1 MQSKNPFTRRCL
13 LKCLTSVAAA
23 GMVRSPMQALWLPQ
37 GDTTTGEERG
47 EIGRLAAAFKRSFS
61 VPSLSIA
68 ISRNG
73 QFVFDRGFG
82 FNQGFRFGNVKDM
95 GPTDM
100 SSLFRIADVTMPI
113 TSVAIFTLIEQGKL
127 KLTDKVFGASG
138 ILGTRYGKSP
148 YGQYVTDITVDHLL
162 THTCGGWPAD
172 ATDPMFKSNSWDQ
185 AKLIGWTLENLPLA
199 NPPGEHWAFSNFG
212 YCLLGRVIEQITGQ
226 PYAGYVQSA
235 VLAPCGISGM
245 RIAGNSLKE
254 RAPNEVVYFGQ
265 YNEDPYKINVARM
278 DANGGWLATPSALVQ
293 FLNHVGG
300 SGPIP
305 NILKAETI
313 QTMTTPSPVFPGTS
327 AAKYARGWMV
337 GSGNLWH
344 NGSFPGSTTIMVRT
358 ATGMCWAALTNTRT
372 EPHDE
377 MDTALD
383 RMTWNMVRSVPEWS
397 A

>member
-1 MQSKNPFTRRCL
+1 MQGLSL
-13 LKCLTSVAAA
+13 V
-23 GMVRSPMQALWLPQ
+23 QA
-37 GDTTTGEERG
+37 DATTGMERG

-73 QFVFDRGFG
+73 QFVFDQGFG

-113 TSVAIFTLIEQGKL
+113 TSVAIFTLMEQGKL
-127 KLTDKVFGASG
+127 NLTDKVFGASG
-138 ILGTRYGKSP
+138 ILGTTYGKSP
-148 YGQYVTDITVDHLL
+148 YGQYVTGITVDNLL
-162 THTCGGWPAD
+162 THTCGGWAAD
-172 ATDPMFKSNSWDQ
+172 ANDPMYKNNSWDQ
-185 AKLIGWTLENLPLA
+185 ARLIGWTLENMALS
-199 NPPGEHWAFSNFG
+199 NPPGERWAFSNFG
-212 YCLLGRVIEQITGQ
+212 YCLLGRIIEKVTGQ
-226 PYAGYVQSA
+226 PYAEYVQSA
-235 VLAPCGISGM
+235 VLAPCGTDVM
-245 RIAGNSLKE
+245 RIAGNTLKQ

-265 YNEDPYKINVARM
+265 YNEDPYKMNVARM

-300 SGPIP
+300 SGQISS
-305 NILKAETI
+305 ILKAETI
-313 QTMTTPSPVFPGTS
+313 QIMTTPSPAFPSTS

-337 GSGNLWH
+337 GSGNMWH
-344 NGSFPGSTTIMVRT
+344 NGSFPGSTTLMVRT
-358 ATGMCWAALTNTRT
+358 ASGMCWAALTNTRT

-377 MDTALD
+377 IDNALD
-383 RMTWNMVRSVPEWS
+383 AMMWNIVHSVSQWN